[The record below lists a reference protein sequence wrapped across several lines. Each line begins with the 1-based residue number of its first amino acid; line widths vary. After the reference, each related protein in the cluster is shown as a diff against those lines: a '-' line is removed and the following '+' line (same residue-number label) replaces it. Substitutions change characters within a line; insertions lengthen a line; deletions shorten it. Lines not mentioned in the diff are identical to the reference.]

1 MTVVEVRRE
10 RRGDE
15 DAVREVH
22 RAAFTREGNDPPIET
37 VLLDRLRADPGWL
50 PWLSLVA
57 VVDGEVVGHVV
68 ATRATLE
75 PSATPVLGLAPLG
88 VLPRLQRRGLGTA
101 LVHALLVAAEAR
113 DETLVGVLGEPGYYG
128 RFGFVTA
135 TEVGVAPPD
144 PAWGAY
150 FQIRSLAG
158 RIPTGRFR
166 YAAPFDELG

>member
-1 MTVVEVRRE
+1 MTVLEVRRE
-10 RRGDE
+10 CRGDE

-22 RAAFTREGNDPPIET
+22 RAALTREGNDPPIET
-37 VLLDRLRADPGWL
+37 ALLDRLRADPGWL
-50 PWLSLVA
+50 PRLSLVA
-57 VVDGEVVGHVV
+57 VVKGEVVGHVV

-75 PSATPVLGLAPLG
+75 PSTTPVLGLAPLG

-101 LVHALLVAAEAR
+101 LVHALLAAAEAR

-150 FQIRSLAG
+150 FQIRSLVG